1 MDNTLTLW
9 SKVQKNWKRLVNIFL
24 LSEDIRNQLQE
35 ATKTFDEKNAQFRE
49 VMAEVHLNPKI
60 IDVCTQERYLE
71 LEEIHKAIE
80 ECEKKL
86 NLYLEEKKKV
96 FAWFYF
102 VSNQTL
108 IDILSN
114 GKNIKKI
121 ATQYLGD
128 LFDGVRKLEM
138 VSEEGKID
146 SGVAMVAKDGEWVQ
160 FKSPFTLKEEIE
172 IWLKKLSFKIRSEL
186 QLIL

>member
-1 MDNTLTLW
+1 M
-9 SKVQKNWKRLVNIFL
+9 NIFL

-49 VMAEVHLNPKI
+49 VMSEVFLNPKI
-60 IDVCTQERYLE
+60 IDVCTSERYLE

-96 FAWFYF
+96 FARFYF

-146 SGVAMVAKDGEWVQ
+146 SGVAMVAKDGERVQ

-186 QLIL
+186 QLILQDSK